1 MANSFW
7 TRTDRVMRWLH
18 LYTGLFLVP
27 WMAIY
32 GTSAIVLNH
41 GKWFNEHFVPP
52 VEWKVIRELDFTPDE
67 SFPTGNTP
75 EARKAQAGAIL
86 KHVDLDGPHFARPN
100 PPHPKLFIHR
110 ASGAGHYMVKWHSD
124 QSRIVVER
132 QQPFSLLRLIHT
144 LHFRHGY
151 DRSYLVPWIWGL
163 IVDVVGVSI
172 WLWLVSGVYI
182 WARRPKRRLL
192 GGICL
197 SAGLV
202 LFAVLTAVLCM

>member
-1 MANSFW
+1 MAKSFW

-32 GTSAIVLNH
+32 ASSACMLNH
-41 GKWFNEHFVPP
+41 GKWFQEHFDLKA
-52 VEWKVIRELDFTPDE
+52 EWKVIREIDFTPDGA
-67 SFPTGNTP
+67 FPTGTSP
-75 EARKAQAGAIL
+75 EARQKQAAAIL
-86 KHVDLDGPHFARPN
+86 KLLDLDGPHFARPN

-124 QSRIVVER
+124 ESRIVVER
-132 QQPFSLLRLIHT
+132 QQPFSLYRLIHF

-151 DRSYLVPWIWGL
+151 DRSYLAAWIWGL
-163 IVDVVGVSI
+163 MVDVMALSV
-172 WLWLVSGVYI
+172 WLWIVSGIYI
-182 WARRPKRRLL
+182 WARRPKKRLL

-197 SAGLV
+197 SAGLI
-202 LFAVLTAVLCM
+202 LFAVLTAVLCT